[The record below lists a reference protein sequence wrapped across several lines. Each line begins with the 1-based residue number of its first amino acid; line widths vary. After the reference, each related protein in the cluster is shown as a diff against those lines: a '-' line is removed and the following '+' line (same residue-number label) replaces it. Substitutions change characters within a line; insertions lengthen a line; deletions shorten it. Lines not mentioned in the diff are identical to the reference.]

1 MHYVPDLKYVKHKS
15 FYTPMPDK
23 FAGYT
28 QYPYRMTNEF
38 PDHLGKTG

>member
-1 MHYVPDLKYVKHKS
+1 MHYVPDLKYNKSKS

-28 QYPYRMTNEF
+28 QYPFKMT
-38 PDHLGKTG
+38 K